1 MSFLSKVV
9 HSVYRSS
16 NQQNIGTFCIA
27 TLAERFVPIR
37 YTHSCLKTYI
47 NRNIENSSSCLTSS
61 NSPGL
66 FQTYTLRKY
75 QSGEAGNN
83 GNVEI
88 SKRISGLV
96 ANSDVVVFMK
106 GVPSAPRCG
115 FSNAV
120 CQIFRMHNVEIDS
133 HDVLE
138 DEDLRQ
144 GIKEYS
150 NWPTIPQVY
159 FKGEFIGGCDILLQ
173 MHQSGE
179 LVEEL
184 AKIGIKSA
192 LVTEEENKDK

>member
-1 MSFLSKVV
+1 MTS
-9 HSVYRSS
+9 
-16 NQQNIGTFCIA
+16 
-27 TLAERFVPIR
+27 
-37 YTHSCLKTYI
+37 
-47 NRNIENSSSCLTSS
+47 RNSL
-61 NSPGL
+61 GL
-66 FQTYTLRKY
+66 FQNYTLLQA
-75 QSGEAGNN
+75 QSGEAGDS
-83 GNVEI
+83 GNTEI

-138 DEDLRQ
+138 DEELRQ

-184 AKIGIKSA
+184 EKIGIKSA